1 MSTLKCD
8 LLVAPQEV
16 YTTSSTQGTTLGSR
30 VTTGDGRDFRY
41 VLAGATSLVQ
51 GKLQQVSAEVTGN
64 QNLAVAAAAIGATSV
79 VTTTTV
85 TVTANQY
92 AGGWLVVTITPGEG
106 YQYQIASH
114 PAATSAALTLTLSD
128 PLQVALTTSSRVD
141 LVANP
146 YNGIIVNPT
155 SATSSPIGVAVYP
168 ITNAQYGWIQTAGVA
183 SVLADGTV
191 TVGTSLVA
199 SNGTAGAVEA
209 FTGVQAIVGIAV
221 SGIATTDYGPVKL
234 LID

>member
-8 LLVAPQEV
+8 ILVAPQEIF
-16 YTTSSTQGTTLGSR
+16 TSSSTQGTNLGSR
-30 VTTGDGRDFRY
+30 VTTGDGRYFRY
-41 VLAGATSLVQ
+41 ALAGGTSLVQ
-51 GKLQQVSAEVTGN
+51 GKLQQTAAEVTGN
-64 QNLAVAAAAIGATSV
+64 QNLAVAAAAIGATTV
-79 VTTTTV
+79 TTTTTV

-92 AGGWLVVTITPGEG
+92 AGGWLIVTITPGEG

-114 PAATSAALTLTLSD
+114 PAATSAAVTLTLAD
-128 PLQVALTTSSRVD
+128 PLQVALTTSSRID
-141 LVANP
+141 LVSNP
-146 YNGIIVNPT
+146 YAGVVVNPT
-155 SATSSPIGVAVYP
+155 TATSTPIGVAVYP
-168 ITNAQYGWIQTAGVA
+168 ITNAQYGWLQTAGTA
-183 SVLADGTV
+183 AVLADGSV

-209 FTGVQAIVGIAV
+209 LTGVQALVGIAV